1 MMRALQ
7 KIEVALSR
15 WENEGGAFSSIPSV
29 ACEVPQEG
37 DSSLRTE
44 LDHMRIR
51 LIAIENLLIVLLA
64 QSNDEPREL
73 GDEMANY
80 ISPRPG
86 ATAHRTTLEAAAQMR
101 HLLKRAQHFEGW
113 INGEVLS

>member
-1 MMRALQ
+1 MRAVQ

-15 WENEGGAFSSIPSV
+15 WENEGGAFASIPSV
-29 ACEVPQEG
+29 CCETPQEG
-37 DSSLRTE
+37 VSSLRTE
-44 LDHMRIR
+44 LDHIRIR
-51 LIAIENLLIVLLA
+51 LITIENLLIVLLA
-64 QSNDEPREL
+64 QSNEESREL

-86 ATAHRTTLEAAAQMR
+86 ATAHRATLKAAAQMR